1 MQKNIE
7 DFVGMLGIPS
17 AHETGKMFYPSM
29 TRGQWICNSPDG
41 PCEHYK
47 RYKTPCRHIIQQKYN
62 NIEDLWKRICELTID
77 AREIRDMECMSFDE
91 VITFVEIYRSPEVN
105 RLCTL
110 MMNIAVIRGKV
121 TSDDLHEATREQFK
135 DDKIVGVAVGSLLRS
150 KLIEGI
156 GRKKTERKI
165 AHGRSIGIYQLTEKG
180 FKVLEA
186 RRPEKCLEAKT

>member
-1 MQKNIE
+1 MQKEIE
-7 DFVGMLGIPS
+7 DYEGIEGIPS

-29 TRGQWICNSPDG
+29 KDGRWVCNSESG
-41 PCEHYK
+41 PCDHY
-47 RYKTPCRHIIQQKYN
+47 RRWGTPCRHIIQKQYE
-62 NIEDLWKRICELTID
+62 NIKDLWKRICELTAD
-77 AREIRDMECMSFDE
+77 ARELRDMECMSFDE

-121 TSDDLHEATREQFK
+121 TSDDLHEATGEQFK

-186 RRPEKCLEAKT
+186 RRPEKCLEART